1 MLDYDSLKVKRDP
14 EGGRRGEE
22 GCAGR
27 CHQNAIIQRPNGRC
41 PPAAWPPGFMPAH
54 RAGAAAAVAA
64 LQPGG
69 GRPSASSTRSAPRT
83 RVWERGGRGLPPN
96 WRGARG
102 FFQTPPRHTRRVA
115 NSERLPTPVPSGVGE
130 ESVCSG
136 EKGVEAQK
144 SAKACGGVCRCEG
157 SAWGCKGGEILTRCV
172 TTCRGFRLH
181 ARPPALSA
189 AKAAVRGGTG
199 ACVSLFPPP
208 LAGIYPPDRPP
219 LGPWAH
225 PSSTCT
231 VLYVHEIGQREFN
244 PIIGRPAREPRP
256 RSLHQ

>member
-1 MLDYDSLKVKRDP
+1 MA
-14 EGGRRGEE
+14 
-22 GCAGR
+22 AGL
-27 CHQNAIIQRPNGRC
+27 H
-41 PPAAWPPGFMPAH
+41 
-54 RAGAAAAVAA
+54 
-64 LQPGG
+64 
-69 GRPSASSTRSAPRT
+69 ASTPR
-83 RVWERGGRGLPPN
+83 RGGRG
-96 WRGARG
+96 RRSAAARG
-102 FFQTPPRHTRRVA
+102 RPPLRLVDEIRATHTCVGEGRPGAAAQLARRAGIFPNATADTRRVA